1 MLTIRQEYRLSFKV
15 GFGTKHYQFNSGSIV
30 TATQYTGD
38 KQDLIQN
45 AHKHFIKVESFL
57 HRLVKTL
64 LWIGHNYIDSSIK
77 DDALISVVF
86 DQSPLVDENAERQ
99 RDKDDVAAGLMQ
111 RWEYRV
117 KWYGESEADA
127 KRRLAD
133 GDPTDD
139 ELMGFEDGEE

>member
-1 MLTIRQEYRLSFKV
+1 M
-15 GFGTKHYQFNSGSIV
+15 
-30 TATQYTGD
+30 
-38 KQDLIQN
+38 IQN